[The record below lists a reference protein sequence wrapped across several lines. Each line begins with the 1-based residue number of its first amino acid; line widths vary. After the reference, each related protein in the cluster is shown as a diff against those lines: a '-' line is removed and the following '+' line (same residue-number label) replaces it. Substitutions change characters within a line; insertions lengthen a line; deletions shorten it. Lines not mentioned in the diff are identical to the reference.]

1 MRKLNIKMLLLFLA
15 GYVLGNVYINFFLDV
30 NTVPLF
36 NSKEDVFKTFSTLYL
51 IWFLHYQVKPKKFMP
66 GEEKGTARFGTKDD
80 IKPIIDENE
89 DNNVLF
95 TQTEQMSLNTRKTRK
110 NLNQLIIG
118 GSGAGKTR
126 FFIKPNLMQK
136 NTSFVITDPKGEIF
150 RSCGKMLEKSGY
162 NIKVFNLIDMEKS
175 SYYNPFEYVKK
186 DEDVLKLITNLVK
199 NTNPEVATGGD
210 PFFDKAETALLQA
223 IMFLIIEEGD
233 TYEKNFPT
241 VMQLLQTAEVKED
254 NENHVSELDL
264 LFEKLEKRKPDHIA
278 VKQYKIFKMAAG
290 KTAKSILI
298 SVGVRLAPFSI
309 ENLARLVSKDTMELE
324 SIGIEKTALF
334 IIIPDSDSTFNF
346 LAAMMYT
353 QLFNVLFYV
362 ADFENG
368 GRLPI
373 HVRFML
379 DEFANIGSIP
389 DFEKLIATMRSRE
402 MSVSIVLQNLAQIKS
417 KYKESWESITGNC
430 DSFLFLG
437 GNEWETLKY
446 VSEMLGKQTI
456 DVRTSGK
463 TRGSQGSSSL
473 NYQVDARELMMP
485 DELKLLPD
493 SDCILFIRGIRPFKS
508 KKINLEK
515 HKNFKELEDFD
526 KSNAY
531 DIAEYK
537 NKERKKIREKVRNSG
552 VLIKRDPDEI
562 AKNLLVKV
570 FEEFENQLKSNEAF
584 EKFKIKLLTDIN
596 NGSIRNKEEFN
607 KIIRELQSQIEANKN
622 KAEEDEESKN
632 REIKEIENDSEEKR
646 LSQKNSSSEN
656 SLRKEVNED
665 EISISI
671 LYDWMSNAEKLLKD
685 NILFLEMKEEIIS
698 NLNKEVNITKEE
710 FKNIMYNINALLIN
724 HENNLDIE
732 EELEDVI

>member
-1 MRKLNIKMLLLFLA
+1 MKKLNIKMLLIFIA
-15 GYVLGNVYINFFLDV
+15 GYVLGTAYIKFFMDV
-30 NTVPLF
+30 TAVPF
-36 NSKEDVFKTFSTLYL
+36 FDSREDLLKIFSTLYL
-51 IWFLHYQVKPKKFMP
+51 IWFLHYQIKPKKFMP
-66 GEEKGTARFGTKDD
+66 GEEKGTARFGTKED
-80 IKPIIDENE
+80 IKHIVDENE

-95 TQTEQMSLNTRKTRK
+95 TQTESMSLDTRKTRK
-110 NLNQLIIG
+110 NLNQLILG
-118 GSGAGKTR
+118 GAGAGKTR
-126 FFIKPNLMQK
+126 FYIKPNLMQK

-150 RSCGKMLEKSGY
+150 RSCGKMLEKAGY

-233 TYEKNFPT
+233 MYEKNFPM
-241 VMQLLQTAEVKED
+241 VMNLLQTAEVKED
-254 NENHVSELDL
+254 DENHISELDL
-264 LFEKLEKRKPDHIA
+264 LFEKLKERKPEHIA
-278 VKQYKIFKMAAG
+278 VKQYNIFKMAAG

-309 ENLARLVSKDTMELE
+309 ENVAKLVSKDTLELE
-324 SIGIEKTALF
+324 KIGTEKTALF
-334 IIIPDSDSTFNF
+334 IIIPDADSTFNF

-362 ADFENG
+362 ADFEHG

-402 MSVSIVLQNLAQIKS
+402 VSVSIVLQNLAQIKS
-417 KYKESWESITGNC
+417 KYKESWETITGNC

-473 NYQVDARELMMP
+473 NYQVDGRELMMP

-493 SDCILFIRGIRPFKS
+493 SDCILFIRGIRPFRS

-515 HKNFKELEDFD
+515 HKNFKELGDFD
-526 KSNAY
+526 RNNTY
-531 DIAEYK
+531 DISEYK
-537 NKERKKIREKVRNSG
+537 STERKKIREKVRNSG

-570 FEEFENQLKSNEAF
+570 FEEFENQLKGTDTF
-584 EKFKIKLLTDIN
+584 EKYKAKLLTDIN
-596 NGSIRNKEEFN
+596 NGNIKNKEEFN
-607 KIIRELQSQIEANKN
+607 QIIKDLQSQIEEHKKKAEGGEENKN
-622 KAEEDEESKN
+622 KEIEEVENSAEISKVSPEEKKTEESLS
-632 REIKEIENDSEEKR
+632 REID
-646 LSQKNSSSEN
+646 
-656 SLRKEVNED
+656 ED
-665 EISISI
+665 EIATSI
-671 LYDWMSNAEKLLKD
+671 LYDWINNAEKLLKD
-685 NILFLEMKEEIIS
+685 NILFQEMKEEIINNINS
-698 NLNKEVNITKEE
+698 EVNITKDE
-710 FKNIMYNINALLIN
+710 FKNIMYNINSLLIN
-724 HENNLDIE
+724 HDNTLDIE